1 MLSMFVE
8 LEGAHETGYV
18 TKEYV
23 EAQIARV
30 LSVAQTGSG
39 GLPAGGNVGDF
50 LRMTVGGPA
59 WQALPAAEGEGF

>member
-8 LEGAHETGYV
+8 LEGAQGTDYV

-30 LSVAQTGSG
+30 LSVAQAGGSG
-39 GLPAGGNVGDF
+39 LPTGGNVGDF

-59 WQALPAAEGEGF
+59 WQALPTAEGEGF